1 MCYLVITPRR
11 TTRVPHVLPSYH
23 PSQDYARADDILDEL
38 LDDYGVVLVDQV
50 YLLWRYLLWRYLLW
64 LYLLWRSARRAGLPV
79 EKDV

>member
-1 MCYLVITPRR
+1 M
-11 TTRVPHVLPSYH
+11 LPSYH

-79 EKDV
+79 EKDVGAISPLHPSQD